1 MAELTTDDVEQFT
14 GGRLLAAD
22 PEVERMLDT
31 ALAVARRECGWNV
44 SPVAR
49 VTLLLDG
56 PGSRILSVPSRK
68 IVDLVSVTEN
78 GTSLN
83 IADLTWSAGGPPGL
97 MERPAA
103 IRKRNRGWWSED
115 YQSVEVVMDSGY
127 TEEEAPDWRQ
137 AVLSMVDQM
146 ASLSSS
152 GRGDSDLVSKR
163 VDDVTY
169 TYGNPYA
176 GMAQQA
182 VFGMGSIFDDYRLP
196 RLEFM

>member
-14 GGRLLAAD
+14 GGRLLADD

-31 ALAVARRECGWNV
+31 ALVVARRECGWNV
-44 SPVAR
+44 SPVVR
-49 VTLLLDG
+49 VTAILDG
-56 PGSRILSVPSRK
+56 PGSRMLFVPSRK
-68 IVDLVSVTEN
+68 IVSLVSVTEN

-83 IADLTWSAGGPPGL
+83 TADLTWSAGGPPGL
-97 MERPAA
+97 LERPAV
-103 IRKRNRGWWSED
+103 IRKRNRGWWSDD

-127 TEEEAPDWRQ
+127 TEAEAPDWRQ
-137 AVLSMVDQM
+137 AILSMVDQI
-146 ASLSSS
+146 ASLSST
-152 GRGDSDLVSKR
+152 GRGDSDLVSKK

-176 GMAQQA
+176 GMAQA
-182 VFGMGSIFDDYRLP
+182 AIFGMSSIFDDYRLP